1 MKIVFIGTPQFAL
14 PTLEAL
20 IKSEHRIISVITQP
34 SRPKGRGLKLTLP
47 PVKVLAQEFGIPVFQ
62 PPKINDPQA
71 VSYLK
76 SLSPDLIV
84 VVAYG
89 QILPQEVLEIPPL
102 GCINL
107 HASLLPEF
115 RGAAPIARAIIE
127 GQETTG
133 VTTMDMD
140 EGMDTGD
147 VILQKRADISLSDTR
162 GTLSQRL
169 SREGALLILATL
181 RLIEKDETAPKTVQ
195 NNGKATYAPLIK
207 KEDCLINW
215 DMPARKIYNL
225 IRGLNPHPGAFTYL
239 NGKRIKVYACQVVDS
254 EGEPARI
261 VKVEKDRLIAATSK
275 GGLSLL
281 EVQPQG
287 KRKMGIA
294 EFLAGHRIEEGT
306 IFGGKDDKMS

>member
-306 IFGGKDDKMS
+306 IFGG

>member
-1 MKIVFIGTPQFAL
+1 MKIVFIGTPEFAV

-34 SRPKGRGLKLTLP
+34 DRPKGRGLKLALP
-47 PVKVLAQEFGIPVFQ
+47 PVKVLAQQFGIPLFQ
-62 PPKINDPQA
+62 PPRIKDPQA

-76 SLSPDLIV
+76 SLSFNLMV

-89 QILPQEVLEIPPL
+89 QILPKEVLGIPPL

-115 RGAAPIARAIIE
+115 RGAAPIARAIIK

-133 VTTMDMD
+133 VTTMYMN

-147 VILQKRADISLSDTR
+147 VILQKRVGISLTDTR
-162 GTLSQRL
+162 GTLSQEL

-181 RLIEKDETAPKTVQ
+181 RLIEKGTAIKIPQ
-195 NNGKATYAPLIK
+195 DAEKATYAPLIK
-207 KEDCLINW
+207 KEDCLIDW
-215 DMPARKIYNL
+215 ISPAQKIYNL
-225 IRGLNPHPGAFTYL
+225 VRGLNPHPGAFTYL
-239 NGKRIKVYACQVVDS
+239 NGKRLKIYACQVVDP
-254 EGEPARI
+254 EGEPGRAVKTARDKLI
-261 VKVEKDRLIAATSK
+261 VAASK
-275 GGLSLL
+275 GGLLLL
-281 EVQPQG
+281 EVQPEN
-287 KRKMGIA
+287 KRRMRIA

-306 IFGGKDDKMS
+306 IFGGKE

>member
-107 HASLLPEF
+107 HASLLP
-115 RGAAPIARAIIE
+115 
-127 GQETTG
+127 
-133 VTTMDMD
+133 
-140 EGMDTGD
+140 
-147 VILQKRADISLSDTR
+147 
-162 GTLSQRL
+162 
-169 SREGALLILATL
+169 
-181 RLIEKDETAPKTVQ
+181 
-195 NNGKATYAPLIK
+195 
-207 KEDCLINW
+207 
-215 DMPARKIYNL
+215 
-225 IRGLNPHPGAFTYL
+225 
-239 NGKRIKVYACQVVDS
+239 
-254 EGEPARI
+254 
-261 VKVEKDRLIAATSK
+261 
-275 GGLSLL
+275 
-281 EVQPQG
+281 
-287 KRKMGIA
+287 
-294 EFLAGHRIEEGT
+294 
-306 IFGGKDDKMS
+306 

>member
-239 NGKRIKVYACQVVDS
+239 NGKRIKVYACQVVET

-261 VKVEKDRLIAATSK
+261 VKVEKDRLIVATSK
-275 GGLSLL
+275 GGLSIL

-294 EFLAGHRIEEGT
+294 EFLAGHRIEEGI
-306 IFGGKDDKMS
+306 IFGGKNDEMS

>member
-1 MKIVFIGTPQFAL
+1 
-14 PTLEAL
+14 
-20 IKSEHRIISVITQP
+20 
-34 SRPKGRGLKLTLP
+34 
-47 PVKVLAQEFGIPVFQ
+47 
-62 PPKINDPQA
+62 
-71 VSYLK
+71 
-76 SLSPDLIV
+76 
-84 VVAYG
+84 
-89 QILPQEVLEIPPL
+89 
-102 GCINL
+102 
-107 HASLLPEF
+107 
-115 RGAAPIARAIIE
+115 
-127 GQETTG
+127 
-133 VTTMDMD
+133 MDMD

-239 NGKRIKVYACQVVDS
+239 NGKRIKVYACQVDDS